1 MKNSYWFLTQEFCQ
15 CVMQSAFSDYK
26 WVFYVEK
33 LSVCKHRKT
42 GHSPVRWLT
51 AASVVADVGR
61 RDHRLSSSIAL
72 CRHSNLREKKKKK
85 TDRKDSSLFPSSG
98 GRVVLFVLTQRITVS
113 VSIMFCHSGH
123 FLAAKLRHW
132 ATLPGSSS
140 STSSSSSSSGSSSS
154 SSSTSNYKPYG
165 IVTRAAT
172 SLSLS
177 PLCHKPLR

>member
-1 MKNSYWFLTQEFCQ
+1 
-15 CVMQSAFSDYK
+15 MQSAFSDYK
-26 WVFYVEK
+26 WVFYVET

-51 AASVVADVGR
+51 AVGSR
-61 RDHRLSSSIAL
+61 SRCWTTGSPFIIINRPLPSFQL
-72 CRHSNLREKKKKK
+72 EREKKKK
-85 TDRKDSSLFPSSG
+85 TDRKDSSLLPSSG

-165 IVTRAAT
+165 IVTWAAT